1 MLNRLALKIADC
13 LFDESDAYPMEIY
26 VYGIEL
32 LISSLISTFL
42 IIAVGIITH
51 SLWESI
57 IYLALFSLI
66 RFYTG
71 GYHCMSYL
79 GCNILSVLSYIF
91 SFIFYFVFQREISSP
106 MSAVAV
112 LLLSVGLAAIF
123 APVKH
128 ENKELT
134 QHQRNKYKLISVFM
148 FIFSISLCYALFC
161 IFGVKQGLIIFPT
174 CLVIDAAMLAA
185 AVKNYIILRRKQ
197 K

>member
-1 MLNRLALKIADC
+1 
-13 LFDESDAYPMEIY
+13 MEIY

-32 LISSLISTFL
+32 LISLLISTVL
-42 IIAVGIITH
+42 IVAVGIMTH
-51 SLWESI
+51 TLLESI
-57 IYLALFSLI
+57 IYLTLFSLI

-91 SFIFYFVFQREISSP
+91 SLFFYFAFECEVSSP
-106 MSAVAV
+106 ISAAAV

-134 QHQRNKYKLISVFM
+134 QHQQKKYKLISVLM
-148 FIFSISLCYALFC
+148 FTLFIPLCYALFC
-161 IFGVKQGLIIFPT
+161 IFGVKQGLIILPA
-174 CLVIDAAMLAA
+174 CLVIDAAMLAS
-185 AVKNYIILRRKQ
+185 VIKNYINLRRKQ